1 MVGNV
6 IKPDYFG
13 SAPHKCFQLGI
24 LLVGESPADGNQ
36 YYDGDLASTSDR
48 EMLFNVVQKSNS
60 EREYPEAAMRIRYC
74 YCSRKQATLD
84 EWKVVFHQHGPRARL
99 EKRCCE

>member
-24 LLVGESPADGNQ
+24 LLVGESPVDGNQ
-36 YYDGDLASTSDR
+36 YYDGNLASTSDR
-48 EMLFNVVQKSNS
+48 EMLFIVVQKSNS
-60 EREYPEAAMRIRYC
+60 EREYPEAAMCIRYC
-74 YCSRKQATLD
+74 YCSRKQGWVAI
-84 EWKVVFHQHGPRARL
+84 KQHSMSGRWSSINMD
-99 EKRCCE
+99 